1 MDNRPKPTTA
11 RPTDQAAKKM
21 LMTGSS
27 RPGCAKF
34 CRAPPGPP
42 TRPLGRTRP
51 ARATYQAARPH
62 QARQG
67 HLPGRQAAP
76 GPPGPPTRPPGRP
89 GPSGPLTRPP
99 GRPAAPPG
107 APLQPSPPPQ
117 AISAAARR
125 HGVGAGA
132 GHLAPIPEGWPVHP
146 NTGPNLASRRAPG
159 GSALP
164 IIRTGFAWCYLRAT
178 RRGLKYH
185 HNNPDA

>member
-1 MDNRPKPTTA
+1 
-11 RPTDQAAKKM
+11 M

-76 GPPGPPTRPPGRP
+76 GPPGPPTRPPGR
-89 GPSGPLTRPP
+89 TRPA
-99 GRPAAPPG
+99 RATY
-107 APLQPSPPPQ
+107 Q
-117 AISAAARR
+117 AARPTR
-125 HGVGAGA
+125 
-132 GHLAPIPEGWPVHP
+132 PV
-146 NTGPNLASRRAPG
+146 RATHQAARPT
-159 GSALP
+159 S
-164 IIRTGFAWCYLRAT
+164 CAT
-178 RRGLKYH
+178 RRTTPTLTSASSNFSRRQAAWGGGRGGALS
-185 HNNPDA
+185 PDPRRMAGPSEYRAEPRLTPGARRIGPPNYPHRLRLVLPPRHQARPQISSQ